1 MKIEQWMSRP
11 VVAIGLDADLN
22 RAAQL
27 MWEQNCGA
35 VVVVDGDGKLAGIVT
50 DRDTCMAAYTQGKP
64 LSAIPVQVAM
74 ARDVIRCHSDE
85 SESEVMHRMAEH
97 QVRRLPVVDDDDR
110 PVGVISLTD
119 LARAAAAAARRPD
132 GATAPR
138 QLTESLAAV
147 THSQFADR
155 AAFANAAG

>member
-1 MKIEQWMSRP
+1 MWGAAAPGEKEEFAMKIEQWMSRP
-11 VVAIGLDADLN
+11 AVAVGLDADLN

-35 VVVVDGDGKLAGIVT
+35 VVVVDGDGKLAGILT
-50 DRDTCMAAYTQGKP
+50 DRDACMAAYTQGRP
-64 LSAIPVQVAM
+64 LSSIAVQIAM
-74 ARDVIRCHSDE
+74 ARDVVRCHADE

-110 PVGVISLTD
+110 PIGVISLTD

-132 GATAPR
+132 GATA
-138 QLTESLAAV
+138 
-147 THSQFADR
+147 
-155 AAFANAAG
+155 

>member
-1 MKIEQWMSRP
+1 MKIEQWMRQP

-35 VVVVDGDGKLAGIVT
+35 VVVVDPDGKLAGIVT
-50 DRDTCMAAYTQGKP
+50 DRDTCMAAYTQGRT
-64 LSAIPVQVAM
+64 LSSIPVQVAM
-74 ARDVIRCHSDE
+74 ARDVVRCHADE
-85 SESEVMHRMAEH
+85 SETEVMHRMAEH
-97 QVRRLPVVDDDDR
+97 QVRRLAVVDDDDR
-110 PVGVISLTD
+110 PIGVISLTD
-119 LARAAAAAARRPD
+119 LARAAAAAARRPE

-138 QLTESLAAV
+138 QLTESFAAV
-147 THSQFADR
+147 THSQYADR